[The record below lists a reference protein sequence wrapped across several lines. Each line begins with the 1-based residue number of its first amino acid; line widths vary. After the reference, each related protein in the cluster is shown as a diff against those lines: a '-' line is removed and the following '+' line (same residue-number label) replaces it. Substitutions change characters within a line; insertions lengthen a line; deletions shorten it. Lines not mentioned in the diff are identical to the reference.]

1 MEIVRGAALVLA
13 TLTMGLV
20 AGVFYGYACS
30 IVITLRRVD
39 DKTFVNVM
47 QKNIRD
53 IQNGWF
59 FGSFVGTLL
68 FTILSLVLFIGV
80 QGSVVLPVIVALVFY
95 VLTFGITMGTNIPLN
110 NAMEHAGDPDRMS
123 ADALAKARTAFEN
136 PWNRAHLLR
145 TLTSIVGFGALTWA
159 LIAFGN

>member
-39 DKTFVNVM
+39 DKTFVDVM

-59 FGSFVGTLL
+59 FLNFVGTLL
-68 FTILSLVLFIGV
+68 FTILALVLFIGV
-80 QGSVVLPVIVALVFY
+80 NGSVVLPVIVALVFY
-95 VLTFGITMGTNIPLN
+95 VLTFGITMGVNIPLN
-110 NAMEHAGDPDRMS
+110 NAMEHAGDPNRMS
-123 ADALAKARTAFEN
+123 EDALHKARTSFEN
-136 PWNRAHLLR
+136 PWNRAHLNR
-145 TLTSIVGFGALTWA
+145 TITSVAGFGALVWA
-159 LIAFGN
+159 LIEL